1 MNITLLQVSIVEEI
15 ISFSALDNIRDL
27 TCVSMFSICFD
38 NITAKFHSDK
48 QVREV
53 LQKFYR
59 PSVVQSGNK
68 KGANKAKHFLGLH
81 TNTNADIIRGEP
93 VYIESCEG
101 QTQQLVVCLNIG
113 KVHAQLRRL
122 RNECSILDDAVIT
135 AIPSYYSKVLYTCVK
150 MKPIYRG
157 IDYYLQPSA
166 TDVQVNKKKN
176 DS

>member
-1 MNITLLQVSIVEEI
+1 MSIVEEV

-27 TCVSMFSICFD
+27 TCVSVFSICFD
-38 NITAKFHSDK
+38 NIVVKYHSDK
-48 QVREV
+48 QIREV

-59 PSVVQSGNK
+59 PSVVQTGSK
-68 KGANKAKHFLGLH
+68 KGANKARHFLGLH

-101 QTQQLVVCLNIG
+101 QTHQQVVCLSIG

-135 AIPSYYSKVLYTCVK
+135 AIPSYYSKVLFTCVK

-157 IDYYLQPSA
+157 IDYYMQPSV
-166 TDVQVNKKKN
+166 TEIPVRFFSFRQNFC
-176 DS
+176 